1 MDMKS
6 EKLLTSFIAYC
17 KENPEQRFWQAL
29 RNWSG
34 YAFIYGSDMTPPNIH
49 PNPNLDK
56 EANNELFIDQ
66 LTDTFYIK

>member
-1 MDMKS
+1 MKS
-6 EKLLTSFIAYC
+6 EELLTSFIAYC
-17 KENPEQRFWQAL
+17 KEHPTERFWQAL

-34 YAFIYGSDMTPPNIH
+34 YAFIFGSDMTPPNIQ

-66 LTDTFYIK
+66 LTDTFYHY